1 MNDGL
6 LVQVLNAKHDL
17 AENLAGL
24 ALLHGPHKTT
34 KRQKITLKYFFYC
47 KNHNIKN
54 SKLKWRSKVEPLLA

>member
-24 ALLHGPHKTT
+24 ALLHSPYKTT
-34 KRQKITLKYFFYC
+34 KRQKVTLKYF
-47 KNHNIKN
+47 
-54 SKLKWRSKVEPLLA
+54 LLHKSL

>member
-34 KRQKITLKYFFYC
+34 KRQKITLKYFSIA
-47 KNHNIKN
+47 KIIIKN